1 MFGQESLV
9 AEDAEIFRRTMKMA
23 QADSLR
29 KETIGRVIS
38 AIGVSFIGK
47 PYIAHSLEVPGEE
60 RLVVNLRAFDCLT
73 FVESTLALARCAKM
87 AKSAFDDFKHELT
100 RIRYRGGILNG
111 YASRLHYFTDWV
123 LDNEQKGVVK
133 DVGRELG
140 GVSVREPVNFMS
152 THPAS
157 YAQLADAA
165 LLDSIRSAERRLSSR
180 TWFFIER
187 DRVAGAAERMRGG
200 DIIGMVSSI
209 PGLDVTHTGLAFVYE
224 GTIHFLHAPL
234 SGGAVESSPGSLMEY
249 LARYPKTRG
258 IVVARPLEPAKRPIP
273 QP

>member
-1 MFGQESLV
+1 VFGQEGRA
-9 AEDAEIFRRTMKMA
+9 AEDAEIFRKTMKMA
-23 QADSLR
+23 KADSLR

-47 PYIAHSLEVPGEE
+47 PYVAHSLEVPGEE

-73 FVESTLALARCAKM
+73 FVESTLALARCVKM
-87 AKSAFDDFKHELT
+87 AKPAFDDFKHELA
-100 RIRYRGGILNG
+100 RIRYRGGVLNG

-123 LDNEQKGVVK
+123 QDNEQKGVVR
-133 DVGRELG
+133 DLGRELG
-140 GVSVREPVNFMS
+140 GVSVREPVDFMS

-165 LLDSIRSAERRLSSR
+165 LLDSIRSAERRLSSH

-187 DRVAGAAERMRGG
+187 DRVAEAAKKMRSG
-200 DIIGMVSSI
+200 DIIGMVSSV

-224 GTIHFLHAPL
+224 GAIHFLHAPL
-234 SGGAVESSPGSLMEY
+234 SGGAVESSPGPLTEY

-258 IVVARPLEPAKRPIP
+258 IVVARPLEPGKRPIP